1 VLKSNYVWSVVR
13 PEVDATSSWTATGG
27 EAAEGVEAGAGNQT
41 VNQVLNADKAVGI
54 IVASLGYKPLQ
65 AVLYVQDDPR
75 EIRKRLQARY
85 SNKCANAKVMVY
97 DKIAAV
103 NLKADGKVRSLISD
117 LEVLYDRSLSMGDVM
132 SEKQRVAKLLGAVR
146 DEYEP
151 VVTTLRTVSDKAHVG

>member
-1 VLKSNYVWSVVR
+1 VLKSKYVWSVVR

-85 SNKCANAKVMVY
+85 SNKGANAKVMVY

-103 NLKADGKVRSLISD
+103 NLKADGNVRSLISD
-117 LEVLYDRSLSMGDVM
+117 LEVLYDRSLSMGDEV
-132 SEKQRVAKLLGAVR
+132 SEKQRVTKLLGAVR